1 MLRQVPSDRI
11 AGLQDAR
18 MGLPEDSIETRR
30 NQYGANNILEAPVAG
45 WRELLRDTVR
55 DPMLW
60 FLIVTGSLFAFI
72 GEIKEAIILLVAL
85 VPLAGMDM
93 YLHRRTQASTA
104 SLGMRLASQ
113 SIVIRDGRQ
122 CSIPSQQLVCGDLVI
137 VHANEAIPADGIIVE
152 SHEAQV
158 DESVLTGEAFPVR
171 KQSFDFSVVSDR
183 RPEVRAF
190 AVDTLHWGFAGTRL
204 LTGSLHLRIV
214 YTGTETYYGEIV
226 QSAVQG
232 SHGKTPLQSAIA
244 NLVTVL
250 LAAAAVMC
258 LVVAWVRWRQGFGL
272 LDAAVSAM
280 TLAVAALPEEFPVV
294 FTFFLGVGVY
304 RLAKQRAL
312 VRRAV
317 AVENIGRV
325 TTICSDKTGTLT
337 HGQLT
342 LTHCYPEAP
351 FGKEDLLRVAC
362 QASRKESDDPM
373 DKAILAMA
381 ATCGPDTDHYLF
393 TFPFTEDRKKETSII
408 RHHGDQLLLVVKG
421 APEVILSQCRLTT
434 AERAA
439 HLAKADQ
446 LAGQGHKVIACA
458 RQILEQSNWSDHEP
472 ASDFDYVGLLAL
484 EDPVRE
490 GVVESIRTCQQA
502 GIHVIMI
509 TGDHPLTARAV
520 ALELGL
526 GAGEPQVVTAEELER
541 QIKTQGRSHL
551 QHVDVIARSIP
562 AQKLHFVRQLQA
574 DGEIVS
580 VTGDGVN
587 DVPALQAADIGIAM
601 GERGTRAAR
610 EVSAVVL
617 LDDNFRTI
625 VHAIAEGYQLFQNL
639 RLSFAYLLMVH
650 IPLVVSAA
658 VIPLSGYPLLYLPVH
673 IVWLEL
679 IIHPTALLVFQQLP
693 ARGPL
698 NVTRRRGEVRFYTR
712 GEWGLIALVGLLLTA
727 LLVSGYGFS
736 LGIGRNV
743 EHARAMALAVLCLGS
758 AFLTASLSR
767 MSTRTSRAIAF
778 TAGLSAPVLIQWPA
792 LAGLLH
798 MQPLHWND
806 WLLAII
812 GSGLIALIP
821 LFLRFAREGLA
832 TNRSRIPVR
841 C

>member
-1 MLRQVPSDRI
+1 MLRKLPYERI
-11 AGLQDAR
+11 SGLQDA
-18 MGLPEDSIETRR
+18 GLGLSGSQIQDRR
-30 NQYGANNILEAPVAG
+30 NRFGVNNILEAPVAG
-45 WRELLRDTVR
+45 WYELLRETVR

-60 FLIVTGSLFAFI
+60 FLVVTGSLFAVI

-85 VPLAGMDM
+85 VPLTGMDM
-93 YLHRRTQASTA
+93 FLHRRTQASTA

-113 SIVIRDGRQ
+113 ATVIRDGQQ
-122 CSIPSQQLVCGDLVI
+122 CSIPSQELVCGDLVL
-137 VHANEAIPADGIIVE
+137 VHANEAIPADGIIVDA
-152 SHEAQV
+152 HEAQV

-171 KQSFDFSVVSDR
+171 KQ
-183 RPEVRAF
+183 PYAF
-190 AVDTLHWGFAGTRL
+190 PTATEQQGHNKAIAVDTMHWGFAGTRL
-204 LTGSLHLRIV
+204 LTGTLRLRIV
-214 YTGTETYYGEIV
+214 YTGSETYYGEIV
-226 QSAVQG
+226 QSALLG
-232 SHGKTPLQSAIA
+232 SHRKTPLQTAIA

-250 LAAAAVMC
+250 LVAAAVMC

-272 LDAAVSAM
+272 LDAAISAM

-337 HGQLT
+337 LGQLS
-342 LTHCYPEAP
+342 LTHSYAEVPYS
-351 FGKEDLLRVAC
+351 KEDLLRVAC
-362 QASRKESDDPM
+362 QASRKDSDDPM
-373 DKAILAMA
+373 DKAILASA
-381 ATCGPDTDHYLF
+381 ATCSVETGNYLF
-393 TFPFTEDRKKETSII
+393 TYPFTEDRKKETSII
-408 RHHGDQLLLVVKG
+408 RHDGAQLLLVVKG
-421 APEVILSQCRLTT
+421 APEVILAQCELTEE
-434 AERAA
+434 ARSS
-439 HLAKADQ
+439 HLAKAEY
-446 LAGQGHKVIACA
+446 LAAQGHKVIACA
-458 RQILEQSNWSDHEP
+458 QQIVDQSLWTDHEP
-472 ASDFDYVGLLAL
+472 VCGFDFVGLLAL

-490 GVVESIRTCQQA
+490 GVVESIRRCQSA

-520 ALELGL
+520 AIELGL
-526 GAGEPQVVTAEELER
+526 GADEPLVVTAEEL
-541 QIKTQGRSHL
+541 QDKIKLHGRSYL
-551 QHVDVIARSIP
+551 QGVDVIARSIP
-562 AQKLHFVRQLQA
+562 SQKLYFVRELQA
-574 DGEIVS
+574 EGEIVS

-587 DVPALQAADIGIAM
+587 DVPALQAADIGVAM

-625 VHAIAEGYQLFQNL
+625 VRAIAEGAQLFQNL

-658 VIPLSGYPLLYLPVH
+658 AIPLSGYPLLYLPVH

-693 ARGPL
+693 THGFL
-698 NVTRRRGEVRFYTR
+698 KVTRRHGPLRFYTR
-712 GEWGLIALVGLLLTA
+712 GEWGLIALTGLLLTA
-727 LLVSGYGFS
+727 VLVIGYGFS

-758 AFLTASLSR
+758 AFLTASLSHLA
-767 MSTRTSRAIAF
+767 TTSARIIVAATGF
-778 TAGLSAPVLIQWPA
+778 SALLLIQWPA

-806 WLLAII
+806 WLLAIV

-821 LFLRFAREGLA
+821 LGLRFAR
-832 TNRSRIPVR
+832 
-841 C
+841 

>member
-1 MLRQVPSDRI
+1 MLRQVPSERI
-11 AGLQDAR
+11 MGLQDPQQ
-18 MGLPEDSIETRR
+18 GLTDNAIQARR
-30 NQYGANNILEAPVAG
+30 NQFGANMILEAAVAG
-45 WRELLRDTVR
+45 WRDLLRDTLR

-60 FLIVTGSLFAFI
+60 FLIVTGSLFASI
-72 GEIKEAIILLVAL
+72 GEFKEAIILLIAL

-104 SLGMRLASQ
+104 SLGARLASTAT
-113 SIVIRDGRQ
+113 VIRNGHELLV
-122 CSIPSQQLVCGDLVI
+122 PSQEIVCGDLVV
-137 VHANEAIPADGIIVE
+137 VHANETMPADGIVVTAQ
-152 SHEAQV
+152 EAQL
-158 DESVLTGEAFPVR
+158 DESALTGEAYPVR
-171 KQSFDFSVVSDR
+171 KRSY
-183 RPEVRAF
+183 AF
-190 AVDTLHWGFAGTRL
+190 TTAANERIDGRGIAIDTVHWGFAGTRL
-204 LTGSLHLRIV
+204 LTGHLQLRVIF
-214 YTGTETYYGEIV
+214 TGTDTYYGEIV
-226 QSAVQG
+226 QSALQG
-232 SHGKTPLQSAIA
+232 RHSKTPLQSAIG

-250 LAAAAVMC
+250 LVAAAIMC
-258 LVVAWVRWRQGFGL
+258 LVVAWVRWHQGFGL
-272 LDAAVSAM
+272 LDAVVSAM

-337 HGQLT
+337 RGELT
-342 LTHCYPEAP
+342 LTHSYPAASSSEH
-351 FGKEDLLRVAC
+351 ELLQVAAL
-362 QASRKESDDPM
+362 ASRTDSGDPM
-373 DKAILAMA
+373 DKAILA
-381 ATCGPDTDHYLF
+381 ATTSIAKTTHYLF
-393 TFPFTEDRKKETSII
+393 TFPFTEDRKKETSILQ
-408 RHHGDQLLLVVKG
+408 HHASQLRVVVKG
-421 APEVILSQCRLTT
+421 APEVILAQCELTQ
-434 AERAA
+434 AERTAY
-439 HLAKADQ
+439 LDKADQ
-446 LAGQGHKVIACA
+446 LAASGHKVIACA
-458 RQILEQSNWSDHEP
+458 QRILEQADWTDHEP
-472 ASDFDYVGLLAL
+472 AQGFAYFGLIAL
-484 EDPVRE
+484 EDPLRE
-490 GVVESIRTCQQA
+490 GVIESVRRCQQA
-502 GIHVIMI
+502 GIHIIMI

-520 ALELGL
+520 AIELGL
-526 GAGEPQVVTAEELER
+526 GNGSPSVVTAEALEA
-541 QIKTQGRSHL
+541 QIKSRGRSHL
-551 QHVDVIARSIP
+551 QQVDVIARCIP

-625 VHAIAEGYQLFQNL
+625 VRAIAEGYQLFQNL

-693 ARGPL
+693 AQEAFT
-698 NVTRRRGEVRFYTR
+698 VKRRHGVVRFYAR
-712 GEWGLIALVGLLLTA
+712 REWAVITVVGVLLTLLLI
-727 LLVSGYGFS
+727 SGYAFS

-758 AFLTASLSR
+758 AFLTTSLSR
-767 MSTRTSRAIAF
+767 LATPAARLIAGST
-778 TAGLSAPVLIQWPA
+778 GLSALFIIQVPT

-798 MQPLHWND
+798 IQPLHWND
-806 WLLAII
+806 WLIAIV

-821 LFLRFAREGLA
+821 QFFGF
-832 TNRSRIPVR
+832 NRSLFAPRHQI
-841 C
+841 

>member
-1 MLRQVPSDRI
+1 MLRQVPYDRI
-11 AGLQDAR
+11 AGLQEQQQSLTDT
-18 MGLPEDSIETRR
+18 SVQTRR
-30 NQYGANNILEAPVAG
+30 NQFGANNILEAPVAD
-45 WRELLRDTVR
+45 WRELLRDTLR

-60 FLIVTGSLFAFI
+60 FLIVTSSLFAII

-93 YLHRRTQASTA
+93 FLHRRTQASTS
-104 SLGMRLASQ
+104 SLGARLATQ
-113 SIVIRDGRQ
+113 AKVIRNGQ
-122 CSIPSQQLVCGDLVI
+122 QVTIPSHEIVCGDLVI
-137 VHANEAIPADGIIVE
+137 LNANDALPADGIIVE
-152 SHEAQV
+152 AHEAQI
-158 DESVLTGEAFPVR
+158 DESALTGEAFPVR
-171 KQSFDFSVVSDR
+171 KKDYIFTN
-183 RPEVRAF
+183 AF
-190 AVDTLHWGFAGTRL
+190 TEQIDGKGIAIDSNYWGFAGTRL
-204 LTGSLHLRIV
+204 LTGELRLRVI
-214 YTGTETYYGEIV
+214 YTGRETYYGEIV
-226 QSAVQG
+226 QSALQG
-232 SHGKTPLQSAIA
+232 RHSKTPLQGAIA

-250 LAAAAVMC
+250 LVAAAVMC
-258 LVVAWVRWRQGFGL
+258 LVVAWVRWHQGFGL

-342 LTHCYPEAP
+342 LTHSYPATP
-351 FGKEDLLRVAC
+351 YGTEDLLRTAGL
-362 QASRKESDDPM
+362 ASRADSGDPM
-373 DKAILAMA
+373 DTAILA
-381 ATCGPDTDHYLF
+381 ATKASADASHYLF
-393 TFPFTEDRKKETSII
+393 TFPFTEDRKKETSIL
-408 RHHGDQLLLVVKG
+408 RHGTNQLLVVVKG
-421 APEVILSQCRLTT
+421 APEIILMQCRLSDG
-434 AERAA
+434 ERAS

-446 LAGQGHKVIACA
+446 LAAEGHKVIACA
-458 RQILEQSNWSDHEP
+458 QCVLEQSGWTDHEP
-472 ASDFDYVGLLAL
+472 DSGFEYVGLIAL

-490 GVVESIRTCQQA
+490 GVVESVRVCQQA

-520 ALELGL
+520 ATEIGL
-526 GAGEPQVVTAEELER
+526 GKGEPHVVTAEELES
-541 QIKTQGRSHL
+541 QIKSRGRSHL
-551 QHVDVIARSIP
+551 QQVDVIARSIP
-562 AQKLHFVRQLQA
+562 SQKLHFVRQLQA

-601 GERGTRAAR
+601 GERGTQAAR

-625 VHAIAEGYQLFQNL
+625 VRAIAEGYQLFQNL

-658 VIPLSGYPLLYLPVH
+658 VIPLTGYPLLYLPVH

-693 ARGPL
+693 AHNAFKIKKRQGA
-698 NVTRRRGEVRFYTR
+698 VRFYTR
-712 GEWGLIALVGLLLTA
+712 REWGMIAVVGILLT
-727 LLVSGYGFS
+727 LVLISGYAFS

-758 AFLTASLSR
+758 AFLTATLSQLATAAAR
-767 MSTRTSRAIAF
+767 IIAAG
-778 TAGLSAPVLIQWPA
+778 AGLSAVLLIQLPA
-792 LAGLLH
+792 LASLLH

-806 WLLAII
+806 WLIAVT

-821 LFLRFAREGLA
+821 VLMGFTRASFMLRRTA
-832 TNRSRIPVR
+832 
-841 C
+841 